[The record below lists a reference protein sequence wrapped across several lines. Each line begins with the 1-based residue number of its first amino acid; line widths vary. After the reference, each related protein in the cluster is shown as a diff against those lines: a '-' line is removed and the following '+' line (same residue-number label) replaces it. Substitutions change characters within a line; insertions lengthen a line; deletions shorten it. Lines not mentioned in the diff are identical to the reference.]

1 MNGNEYI
8 LAFADIHDD
17 LIHAASDDT
26 AVRKVFRQYK
36 SRRNK
41 MISALCCCIVI
52 AMVAVGFGSQ
62 KWFGKTP
69 AVILNDTTTAD
80 HLPTE
85 PNETQPPVT
94 QPGVIPQETESLSSA
109 TSQSPHETPSVSQEQ
124 PASTVQTPSVG
135 NVEPSTK
142 ATEPLTTQPPA
153 SPDDSVIWGDGS
165 GTSVSSIETWNGK
178 QIGYE
183 LWEVLQKDTTG
194 RTIAIV
200 ASPRINDQFVYNGKT
215 IADYEAEAYY
225 ERSVLP
231 DKLQQLLKEGEVLKY
246 GEALYTTGTPDGEIW
261 ARDLYESKIAYYGT
275 ELLSKYIV
283 NGNFLADQVAADL
296 ALAQNATAAQN
307 AYDEAVSAFYSQTVA
322 AAVSAFSAKGLSCSV
337 TGHGILFFASADRFA
352 RLTAPD
358 NAEWYYSLAQQ
369 NSGDTVRE

>member
-1 MNGNEYI
+1 
-8 LAFADIHDD
+8 
-17 LIHAASDDT
+17 
-26 AVRKVFRQYK
+26 
-36 SRRNK
+36 

-94 QPGVIPQETESLSSA
+94 QPGVIPQETEILSSA
-109 TSQSPHETPSVSQEQ
+109 TTQSTHE
-124 PASTVQTPSVG
+124 TPSVG

>member
-1 MNGNEYI
+1 
-8 LAFADIHDD
+8 
-17 LIHAASDDT
+17 
-26 AVRKVFRQYK
+26 
-36 SRRNK
+36 
-41 MISALCCCIVI
+41 
-52 AMVAVGFGSQ
+52 
-62 KWFGKTP
+62 
-69 AVILNDTTTAD
+69 
-80 HLPTE
+80 
-85 PNETQPPVT
+85 
-94 QPGVIPQETESLSSA
+94 
-109 TSQSPHETPSVSQEQ
+109 
-124 PASTVQTPSVG
+124 
-135 NVEPSTK
+135 
-142 ATEPLTTQPPA
+142 
-153 SPDDSVIWGDGS
+153 VIWGDGS

-183 LWEVLQKDTTG
+183 LWEVLQKDTSG

-200 ASPRINDQFVYNGKT
+200 ASPMINDQFVYNGKT
-215 IADYEAEAYY
+215 IADYEAEAYD
-225 ERSVLP
+225 ERRVLP

-307 AYDEAVSAFYSQTVA
+307 AYDEAVSAFYSQTAAVA
-322 AAVSAFSAKGLSCSV
+322 ASAFSAKDISCTVS
-337 TGHGILFFASADRFA
+337 GHGVLLFVSADRFA
-352 RLTAPD
+352 GLTAPD